1 MPREVSITT
10 NSRNMGSAPRKEAYC
25 QPPVGPVASRSMAR
39 DRPPL
44 SPRTAAMT
52 ATMPKS
58 MMMPWMKS
66 FQAVAMYPP
75 RITYMP
81 VNTAM
86 RSTHT
91 A

>member
-1 MPREVSITT
+1 MTT
-10 NSRNMGSAPRKEAYC
+10 NSRNRGSAPRKEAYC
-25 QPPVGPVASRSMAR
+25 QPPAGPVASFSIAR
-39 DRPPL
+39 ARPPL
-44 SPRTAAMT
+44 SPSTAAIT

-75 RITYMP
+75 RMTYTP
-81 VNTAM
+81 VRAAM
-86 RSTHT
+86 RITHT

>member
-1 MPREVSITT
+1 
-10 NSRNMGSAPRKEAYC
+10 
-25 QPPVGPVASRSMAR
+25 
-39 DRPPL
+39 
-44 SPRTAAMT
+44 MT

-75 RITYMP
+75 RITYTP
-81 VNTAM
+81 VRAAM
-86 RSTHT
+86 MTTHT